1 MFARSAPMNLEWADL
16 NHVLEQC
23 VRLVKHKIELSGVQL
38 QLQLDPNLPRVQ
50 CDPAQI
56 EQLLL
61 ALVINALEAMP
72 RGGNLWLRSATL
84 PSGRE
89 VELQVRDDG
98 VGIPKEFLPQMFEPF
113 MTTKEGAHGVGLGL
127 AVSHSIVERH
137 HGRIEV
143 ASQVGQGSTFTIT
156 LPVGEAAAPLPPV
169 ELAAKAR

>member
-1 MFARSAPMNLEWADL
+1 
-16 NHVLEQC
+16 
-23 VRLVKHKIELSGVQL
+23 
-38 QLQLDPNLPRVQ
+38 VQ

-61 ALVINALEAMP
+61 ALVINAVEAMP
-72 RGGNLWLRSATL
+72 RGGNLWLRTAAL
-84 PSGRE
+84 PAGRE

-98 VGIPKEFLPQMFEPF
+98 VGIPQEFLPQMFEPF

-127 AVSHSIVERH
+127 AVSRSIVERH

-156 LPVGEAAAPLPPV
+156 LPVGEAPAPQPTA
-169 ELAAKAR
+169 ELAVKER